1 MEEPAALQNLWEQ
14 TRATGGQQ
22 KGAIALGAANLLGIG
37 ILAGWQ
43 GGLAALA
50 NSNLA
55 FMLNLLPFLGVR
67 TSFFDVMLSDLTAL
81 HARQVLCATSEHGFQ
96 PCTICRQV

>member
-1 MEEPAALQNLWEQ
+1 MTAVEEPAALQNLWEQ

-67 TSFFDVMLSDLTAL
+67 T
-81 HARQVLCATSEHGFQ
+81 
-96 PCTICRQV
+96 PIC